1 MSLIL
6 NKTSSLKA
14 TIAISTF
21 VFLVGCSQKQH
32 TFCIDNTDN
41 CSLPTPPT
49 LSQSAPIS
57 KDYNKQEALV
67 TRVGYKPSVAI
78 QSQETTRHNKNS
90 AQNSVKVIE
99 HIRLPAPK
107 DTRYA
112 NLTLDDG
119 KNSRI
124 NTNGIYTI
132 QLGAYKLESS
142 RQTAISRL
150 ENSESLN
157 LYSMTNGYLGLS
169 YGRYETQS
177 EALEKAA
184 QLRERGFQDLYI
196 TKAR

>member
-6 NKTSSLKA
+6 NKTNSLKT
-14 TIAISTF
+14 TIAISTYA
-21 VFLVGCSQKQH
+21 FLVGCSQKQH
-32 TFCIDNTDN
+32 TFCIEDTDN

-49 LSQSAPIS
+49 LTHSIPSS
-57 KDYNKQEALV
+57 KSN
-67 TRVGYKPSVAI
+67 S
-78 QSQETTRHNKNS
+78 SQETLGTRVVSELPKAATSIEVITQSNASNQAH
-90 AQNSVKVIE
+90 VKVIE
-99 HIRLPAPK
+99 HIRLPITK
-107 DTRYA
+107 DNRNV

-124 NTNGIYTI
+124 STNGIYTI

-142 RQTAISRL
+142 RQTAISSL

-157 LYSMTNGYLGLS
+157 LYRMTNGYLGLS

-177 EALEKAA
+177 EALEKAV

>member
-6 NKTSSLKA
+6 NNTSSLKA
-14 TIAISTF
+14 MIGISTF
-21 VFLVGCSQKQH
+21 AFLVGCSQKQH
-32 TFCIDNTDN
+32 TFCIDDTEN

-57 KDYNKQEALV
+57 KDYNKQETPVA
-67 TRVGYKPSVAI
+67 RAEFKPSAVR
-78 QSQETTRHNKNS
+78 QSQETIRLSKTS
-90 AQNSVKVIE
+90 TQTSVKVIE

-107 DTRYA
+107 GARYS
-112 NLTLDDG
+112 NLALTDG

-124 NTNGIYTI
+124 NTNGTYTI

-169 YGRYETQS
+169 YGRYQTQS
-177 EALEKAA
+177 EALNKAA

>member
-6 NKTSSLKA
+6 NKTNSLKA
-14 TIAISTF
+14 TIAISTY

-32 TFCIDNTDN
+32 TFCIEDSNN

-49 LSQSAPIS
+49 LSQSAPIT
-57 KDYNKQEALV
+57 KNNKQEALV
-67 TRVGYKPSVAI
+67 TRVEYKPSAAI
-78 QSQETTRHNKNS
+78 QSQDTTRHNKNS

-124 NTNGIYTI
+124 STNGIYTI

-142 RQTAISRL
+142 RQTAISSL
-150 ENSESLN
+150 ENNESLN
-157 LYSMTNGYLGLS
+157 LYRMTNGYLGLS

-177 EALEKAA
+177 EALEKAV